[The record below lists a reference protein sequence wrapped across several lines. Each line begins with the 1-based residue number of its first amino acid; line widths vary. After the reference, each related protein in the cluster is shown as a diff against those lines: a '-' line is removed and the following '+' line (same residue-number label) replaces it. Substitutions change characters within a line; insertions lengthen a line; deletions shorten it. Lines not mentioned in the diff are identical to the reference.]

1 MSKESI
7 EIALNAC
14 VLLLCFYLAFFKS
27 YIQEKG
33 KNLAT
38 TEDIQKITVLVE
50 QAKKQFNEDLELL
63 KNHLSLYNQNFVDI
77 KTLER
82 NALIEI
88 NTRYSEWFNSL
99 STFALAYYSYDNYE
113 TLKSKDLY
121 FGEKH
126 LAFNVAEDNLHL
138 FVHDQELMDKK
149 NDLIQLTFKL
159 HESTLRH
166 ITNFMLNCQNYNDK
180 RAIVKEDEQLALNKE
195 YHEIQQG
202 VVDSSLAESTK
213 IQLEIMPK
221 QIEFIKNLNHKIYK
235 LIKSQ
240 K

>member
-126 LAFNVAEDNLHL
+126 LAF
-138 FVHDQELMDKK
+138 
-149 NDLIQLTFKL
+149 KL